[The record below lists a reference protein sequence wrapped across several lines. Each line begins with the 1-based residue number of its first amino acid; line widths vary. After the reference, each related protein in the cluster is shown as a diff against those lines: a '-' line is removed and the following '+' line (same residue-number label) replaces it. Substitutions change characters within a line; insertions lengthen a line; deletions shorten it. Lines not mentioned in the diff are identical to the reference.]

1 MDSLQSAVQLMKPH
15 CLMAVLDLKDAYY
28 SVPIRT
34 DHRTYLRFEHNGQL
48 YEFVCLPNGLSSAP
62 RFFTKLMKPTL
73 ARLRE
78 DGLLLVIYI
87 NDIILLAV
95 DPQTLLTYI
104 HKATT
109 LLKSLGFIIDEG
121 KSLFAPSQRVALLG
135 FVLDSNT
142 MTVSMKS
149 DKAVKVKTAIGQ
161 LLRKEQPQIR
171 EVASIVGLV
180 VSCFPG
186 VK

>member
-1 MDSLQSAVQLMKPH
+1 MDCFLLS
-15 CLMAVLDLKDAYY
+15 
-28 SVPIRT
+28 
-34 DHRTYLRFEHNGQL
+34 TYMI
-48 YEFVCLPNGLSSAP
+48 LSSW
-62 RFFTKLMKPTL
+62 
-73 ARLRE
+73 
-78 DGLLLVIYI
+78 LLT
-87 NDIILLAV
+87 
-95 DPQTLLTYI
+95 PQTLLTYI

-109 LLKSLGFIIDEG
+109 LLKSLGFIIHEG

-149 DKAVKVKTAIGQ
+149 DKAVKVKTANGQ

>member
-1 MDSLQSAVQLMKPH
+1 MDCFLLSTYMTSSSWLLTPKLCSHIYTRQPH
-15 CLMAVLDLKDAYY
+15 C
-28 SVPIRT
+28 
-34 DHRTYLRFEHNGQL
+34 
-48 YEFVCLPNGLSSAP
+48 
-62 RFFTKLMKPTL
+62 
-73 ARLRE
+73 
-78 DGLLLVIYI
+78 
-87 NDIILLAV
+87 
-95 DPQTLLTYI
+95 
-104 HKATT
+104 
-109 LLKSLGFIIDEG
+109 LKSLGFIIHEG

-142 MTVSMKS
+142 MTISMKS